1 MTYGAGAAGRA
12 AAILAI
18 VLSIGCG
25 YGDIRDLAP
34 ERRLAKAD
42 AELAKAKTEYHRWVA
57 LDSAALLNAEA
68 GSAEKAKAYADE
80 SLAMAPKYARD
91 WNYGNAIHKS
101 HIAYGLLALRADDL
115 RRAGDELVAAGETR
129 GSPQLNSVGP
139 NMVLAK
145 RLAERGERE
154 AVMRYLDACKKFWSM
169 DQGKLD
175 EWKSQVAAG
184 MVPDFGANVYY

>member
-1 MTYGAGAAGRA
+1 MTYGARATGRA

-18 VLSIGCG
+18 VLAIGCG
-25 YGDIRDLAP
+25 YGNIADLAP

-42 AELAKAKTEYHRWVA
+42 AELARAKTEYERWVA

-80 SLAMAPKYARD
+80 SLALAPRYVRD

-101 HIAYGLLALRADDL
+101 HIAYGLLALRDGDV

-129 GSPQLNSVGP
+129 GSPQLNSFGP

-145 RLAERGERE
+145 RLAEKGERDS
-154 AVMRYLDACKKFWSM
+154 VVRYLDGCRKFWSM
-169 DQGKLD
+169 DRGRLD